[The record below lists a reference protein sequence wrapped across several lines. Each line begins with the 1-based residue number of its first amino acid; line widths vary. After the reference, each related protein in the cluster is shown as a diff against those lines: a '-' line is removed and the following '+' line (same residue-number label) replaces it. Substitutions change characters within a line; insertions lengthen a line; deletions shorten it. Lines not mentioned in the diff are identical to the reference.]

1 MGWEDSPGV
10 GNGNPL
16 QYSCLGNP
24 MDRGAWQLQPI
35 GLQRVRH
42 DRVHTVTFSTVIC
55 RNEQSSGLGGLSLAV
70 PYHSHMQL
78 SFRTSSPAL
87 SSDVQLLGM
96 SVWLLL
102 SRSLP
107 PHWLRLNM
115 TLSPPQRVSC
125 GRPWAVKCGFSWAPL
140 TLVPWAGS
148 LLWFPL
154 GDSVCPS
161 LRDCVFLLSLPP
173 PSSRFQMEQCE

>member
-1 MGWEDSPGV
+1 MATHSSILAWEIPWTEEPGSYSPLGCRQSYMTRY
-10 GNGNPL
+10 PQL
-16 QYSCLGNP
+16 YS
-24 MDRGAWQLQPI
+24 
-35 GLQRVRH
+35 
-42 DRVHTVTFSTVIC
+42 STVIC

-87 SSDVQLLGM
+87 SSDVLLLGK

-140 TLVPWAGS
+140 TLVALGS
-148 LLWFPL
+148 FPPL
-154 GDSVCPS
+154 V
-161 LRDCVFLLSLPP
+161 
-173 PSSRFQMEQCE
+173 SSG